1 MTSEKE
7 TLHLPVMPEEVV
19 SYLLYKNDISR
30 VVDCTLGY
38 GGHSSLILERNSGV
52 ELLGIDRDTHAL
64 EFSKQRLSFAGDR
77 VHLVHSEFSQI
88 YECVEDC
95 DWDGVEGVLM
105 DLGVSSPQIDEP
117 ERGFSFR
124 FDGPLD
130 MRMNTKNPIT
140 AARVLNRCDANEL
153 ADIFYYLGE
162 IKESRKLARAVIARR
177 EEKLWSGTKE
187 FAELCG
193 KVLRSGRRKSVPPAT
208 LCFQALRMYVNSELE
223 ELEDALDSALEIL
236 KPGGRLVVISFH
248 SLEDRIVKHFF
259 KDKAR
264 ECICPHGLPMCVC
277 NHKAEL
283 KIITRK
289 PVRASKEEQKNNPRS
304 ACAKLRVAEKI

>member
-1 MTSEKE
+1 VNKNENA
-7 TLHLPVMPEEVV
+7 HLPVMPEEVLN
-19 SYLLYKNDISR
+19 YLLYKEGIEKI
-30 VVDCTLGY
+30 VDCTLGY
-38 GGHSSLILERNSGV
+38 GGHSSLILKNNENV
-52 ELLGIDRDTHAL
+52 ELLGIDRDTDAL
-64 EFSKQRLSFAGDR
+64 DYSEKRLSFAEER
-77 VHLVHSEFSQI
+77 VHLIHSEFSNI
-88 YECVEDC
+88 FECIEDC
-95 DWDGVEGVLM
+95 DWDGVDGVLM
-105 DLGVSSPQIDEP
+105 DLGVSSPQIDQA

-130 MRMNTKNPIT
+130 MRMNRKNPLT
-140 AARVLNRCDANEL
+140 AARVLNRCDAKEL
-153 ADIFYYLGE
+153 ADIFYHLGE
-162 IKESRKLARAVIARR
+162 IRESRKLARAVIERR
-177 EEKLWSGTKE
+177 SEKLWTGTKE

-193 KVLRSGRRKSVPPAT
+193 KVLKSGRRKSVPPAT

-223 ELEDALDSALEIL
+223 ELKDALNSALEVL

-277 NHKAEL
+277 EHKAEL

-289 PVRASKEEQKNNPRS
+289 PIRANKDEQRSNPRAS
-304 ACAKLRVAEKI
+304 CAKLRVAEKI

>member
-1 MTSEKE
+1 MTNKKE

-19 SYLLYKNDISR
+19 SYLLYNNDISR

-38 GGHSSLILERNSGV
+38 GGHSSLILEKNSEL
-52 ELLGIDRDTHAL
+52 ELLGIDRDVQAL
-64 EFSKQRLSFAGDR
+64 EFSRKRLSFAGER
-77 VHLVHSEFSQI
+77 VHFAHSEFSNLF
-88 YECVEDC
+88 ECIEDC
-95 DWDGVEGVLM
+95 NWEGVDGVLM

-140 AARVLNRCDANEL
+140 AARVLNRCDEKDL
-153 ADIFYYLGE
+153 ADIFYHLGE
-162 IKESRKLARAVIARR
+162 IKESRKLARAIVERR
-177 EEKLWSGTKE
+177 ETKPWSGTKE

-208 LCFQALRMYVNSELE
+208 LCFQALRIYVNSELE
-223 ELEDALDSALEIL
+223 ELENALEAAFEIL
-236 KPGGRLVVISFH
+236 NPGGRLVVISFH

-304 ACAKLRVAEKI
+304 ICAKLRVAEKI